1 MATTRSVRPE
11 AGAEDLGA
19 PGRREPI
26 GSRIGVYRVLGL
38 LGSGGMGD
46 VYEVLHEPLGRRFA
60 LKLLR
65 PDLAA
70 DAETLARFHREP
82 RAVAKL
88 VSEHVVSIVDCGQLN
103 DGTPYFVM
111 ERLYGSDLRRLLDE
125 QGALPISRAVHLT
138 IDACRGLDCA
148 HRQGLIHRDL
158 KPENLFVTT
167 RDDGQD
173 LCKLLDFGV
182 VKSAQ
187 DNSTRPG
194 SIIGTTRY
202 MAPEQL
208 GLDVP
213 LSPRSDL
220 FSLGVILYECLTGR
234 SPFDGDTVERVL
246 FKIMTERETPIRQ
259 LRPEVPEELEAL
271 VQRMLAKNPDERPES
286 ALSFAKALSTFV
298 RAGDR
303 APSFVSWQLQIS
315 NPEVAE
321 TSGRDLT
328 PRLITASRIPEVT
341 KQTPVTRRFDSSLLV
356 ALALGLV
363 LGVAG
368 ALLGVRRAPDEN
380 SSVARMEPTP
390 PAPSTTQS
398 PRATSA
404 SARLAAPSSASPAT
418 PATGSGAT
426 PGTAAVKT
434 LPSTPNRKPAGPK
447 HRPEPPAESAPS
459 AAAVSYDPKNPYAE

>member
-1 MATTRSVRPE
+1 MGPMAATRIAPSEVE
-11 AGAEDLGA
+11 AEERHPG
-19 PGRREPI
+19 PGRRDLI
-26 GSRIGVYRVLGL
+26 GSRLGVYRVLGR

-65 PDLAA
+65 ADLAA

-88 VSEHVVSIVDCGQLN
+88 VSEHVVSIVDCGELN

-111 ERLYGSDLRRLLDE
+111 ERLYGSDLRRLLVE
-125 QGALPISRAVHLT
+125 QGALPIARAVHLA

-182 VKSAQ
+182 VKSAH

-194 SIIGTTRY
+194 AIIGTTRY

-208 GLDVP
+208 GGDLP

-220 FSLGVILYECLTGR
+220 FSLGVILYECLTGQ

-259 LRPEVPEELEAL
+259 LRPEVPVELEAL
-271 VQRMLAKNPDERPES
+271 VHAVLAKTPEARPAS
-286 ALSFAKALSTFV
+286 ALSFAKALATFV
-298 RAGDR
+298 RPGDR
-303 APSFVSWQLQIS
+303 APTFSTWQLQIA
-315 NPEVAE
+315 NPEVA
-321 TSGRDLT
+321 TSSARELT
-328 PRLITASRIPEVT
+328 PRLVAADLIAPHTTTREI
-341 KQTPVTRRFDSSLLV
+341 KRTRRFEPSLLIGV
-356 ALALGLV
+356 ALGLALGIAV
-363 LGVAG
+363 
-368 ALLGVRRAPDEN
+368 ALLMVRRTPVVPPVITHVEPQPPRTPAAEPN
-380 SSVARMEPTP
+380 LVPASSVATPTAAPTAP
-390 PAPSTTQS
+390 PV
-398 PRATSA
+398 A
-404 SARLAAPSSASPAT
+404 SAAGGVAAEAQRKSAAAKRKPSAP
-418 PATGSGAT
+418 
-426 PGTAAVKT
+426 VKT
-434 LPSTPNRKPAGPK
+434 V
-447 HRPEPPAESAPS
+447 PS
-459 AAAVSYDPKNPYAE
+459 AAGVNYDPQNPYAE

>member
-1 MATTRSVRPE
+1 MTATRIAQSEVE
-11 AGAEDLGA
+11 AGERHPG
-19 PGRREPI
+19 PGRRDLI
-26 GSRIGVYRVLGL
+26 GSRLGVYRVLGR

-65 PDLAA
+65 ADLAA

-88 VSEHVVSIVDCGQLN
+88 VSEHVVSIVDCGELG

-111 ERLYGSDLRRLLDE
+111 ERLYGSDLRRLLTE
-125 QGALPISRAVHLT
+125 QGTLPIARAVHLA

-182 VKSAQ
+182 VKSAH

-194 SIIGTTRY
+194 AIIGTTRY

-208 GLDVP
+208 GGDLP
-213 LSPRSDL
+213 LTPRSDL
-220 FSLGVILYECLTGR
+220 FSLGVILYECLAGK

-259 LRPEVPEELEAL
+259 LRPEVPAELEAL
-271 VQRMLAKNPDERPES
+271 LHAVLAKAPEERPAS
-286 ALSFAKALSTFV
+286 ALAFAKALATFV
-298 RAGDR
+298 RPGDR
-303 APSFVSWQLQIS
+303 APTFSTWQLQIAD
-315 NPEVAE
+315 PEVA
-321 TSGRDLT
+321 TSSTRELT
-328 PRLITASRIPEVT
+328 PRLVDADRVT
-341 KQTPVTRRFDSSLLV
+341 PHTTTRQIRRTRRLEPSLLIAV
-356 ALALGLV
+356 ALGLG
-363 LGVAG
+363 LGIAV
-368 ALLGVRRAPDEN
+368 ALLMVRRPPDVPSVSTRVEPQPPPTSTAGPTLMPGSSAAAPTAAI
-380 SSVARMEPTP
+380 SVSAV
-390 PAPSTTQS
+390 
-398 PRATSA
+398 A
-404 SARLAAPSSASPAT
+404 SAAASVGAAEAQLKP
-418 PATGSGAT
+418 TGA
-426 PGTAAVKT
+426 K
-434 LPSTPNRKPAGPK
+434 RKP
-447 HRPEPPAESAPS
+447 SAPMRTVPS
-459 AAAVSYDPKNPYAE
+459 AAAVSYDPQNPYAE